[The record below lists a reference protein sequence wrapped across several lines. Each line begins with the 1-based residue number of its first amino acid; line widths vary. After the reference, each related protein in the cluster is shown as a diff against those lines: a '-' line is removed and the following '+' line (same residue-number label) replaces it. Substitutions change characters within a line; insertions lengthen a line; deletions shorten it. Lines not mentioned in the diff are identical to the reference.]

1 MSIVSTTRELV
12 MGVSPGERPNA
23 RLVAAVCHA
32 GGLGVLDL
40 GRGGPDQGGRWAVG
54 ALEQL
59 ADEMTGTFAV
69 RVPAVGG
76 LDPAVLDRAA
86 GRVDT
91 VVLGV
96 DSPWSVADLA
106 GRYRVLAEV
115 TDLDD
120 ADAAAA
126 AGAHGLIARGT
137 EAGGRVGDL
146 STFVLLQRLLGPGA
160 PALPVW

>member
-40 GRGGPDQGGRWAVG
+40 GRGGPGLDRPGLDRRWAVR
-54 ALEQL
+54 ALDQL
-59 ADEMTGTFAV
+59 ADEVAGTFGV
-69 RVPAVGG
+69 RVPAGCA
-76 LDPAVLDRAA
+76 LDPAVLERAA

-96 DSPWSVADLA
+96 
-106 GRYRVLAEV
+106 
-115 TDLDD
+115 
-120 ADAAAA
+120 
-126 AGAHGLIARGT
+126 
-137 EAGGRVGDL
+137 
-146 STFVLLQRLLGPGA
+146 
-160 PALPVW
+160 

>member
-40 GRGGPDQGGRWAVG
+40 GRGGPGLDRPGLDRPGLDRRWAVR
-54 ALEQL
+54 ALDQL
-59 ADEMTGTFAV
+59 ADEVAGTFGV
-69 RVPAVGG
+69 RVPAGCA
-76 LDPAVLDRAA
+76 LDPAVLEGGAR
-86 GRVDT
+86 RLDT

-96 DSPWSVADLA
+96 GAPWSVADLA
-106 GRYRVLAEV
+106 GRYRVLVEV
-115 TDLDD
+115 TDL
-120 ADAAAA
+120 AEATVAAA
-126 AGAHGLIARGT
+126 AGAHGLVARGT

-146 STFVLLQRLLGPGA
+146 STFVLLQRLL
-160 PALPVW
+160 